1 MPVRPRLQP
10 IAAPQVDPHLF
21 VFGNGLWSFF
31 PGDPVYRD
39 AATAE
44 RHWRRVR
51 RVVWASVHRGH
62 VPGAATTYDGLSF
75 SSYDALRSEQQNS
88 AIGFSLPRILDA
100 LDDDRARLAAFREA
114 HPVDA
119 KAIGD
124 FLDTLEA
131 DFDAVETTAHSI
143 DPRRRWQAAIALTI
157 PLALTYGG

>member
-10 IAAPQVDPHLF
+10 IAAPQVDPHIF
-21 VFGNGLWSFF
+21 AFGDGTWSYFN
-31 PGDPVYRD
+31 DPVYRD

-51 RVVWASVHRGH
+51 RAVWASVNRGR
-62 VPGAATTYDGLSF
+62 VPGAAEAYDGLSF
-75 SSYDALRSEQQNS
+75 ASIAALRSEMSVS
-88 AIGFSLPRILDA
+88 ANPFWLQRILDA

-124 FLDTLEA
+124 YLDMLA
-131 DFDAVETTAHSI
+131 DDFDRVASTAHSV